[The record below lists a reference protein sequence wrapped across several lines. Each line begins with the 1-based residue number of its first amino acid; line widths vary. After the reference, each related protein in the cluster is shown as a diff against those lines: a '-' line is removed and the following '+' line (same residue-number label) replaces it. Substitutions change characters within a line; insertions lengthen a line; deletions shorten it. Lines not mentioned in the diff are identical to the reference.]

1 MIPTLGLPL
10 APAGRFQG
18 SCSIMLYRRCLH
30 SGLALSVVRL
40 RLSAHSY
47 RKNPADVRGIVERA
61 LENGINA
68 FQIDSSD
75 IGFLSQISQVLK
87 VVDRSILFVSLTARD
102 DLGASHAGPLALPA
116 LKQRLAEAVRLP
128 GLQRLDMVTFQSAEF
143 RALPPEGHAFLR
155 RLSETQMVS
164 QVGAQVEPADYLA
177 VLDAGYPTGILTDFD
192 VTASKGRRRMIED
205 ASRRNLSVFAQN
217 FYPARLIE
225 GRSGESIR
233 SHLSSVHTGGTA
245 LTGADKY
252 SFLTQEIG
260 WTAEEIC
267 LGFTLSQPQIV
278 SAGVV
283 ARSPEHLDGL
293 AAVAGRTLPR
303 ALHAHVEL
311 GTFAVDSA
319 A

>member
-1 MIPTLGLPL
+1 
-10 APAGRFQG
+10 
-18 SCSIMLYRRCLH
+18 MLYRRCAH
-30 SGLALSVVRL
+30 SGLALSAIRL

-75 IGFLSQISQVLK
+75 IAFLSQISQVLK

-143 RALPPEGHAFLR
+143 RGLPPEGHALLR
-155 RLSETQMVS
+155 RLAETHTVS
-164 QVGAQVEPADYLA
+164 QVGVQVEPADYA
-177 VLDAGYPTGILTDFD
+177 GVLDAGYPTAILTDFD
-192 VTASKGRRRMIED
+192 VTASKNRRLMLQD

-217 FYPARLIE
+217 YYPARLIE

-233 SHLSSVHTGGTA
+233 TQLSSVHTSGGA
-245 LTGADKY
+245 GGPDKY
-252 SFLTQEIG
+252 SFLTNEIG

-267 LGFTLSQPQIV
+267 LGFTLSQAQIV
-278 SAGVV
+278 SVGVV
-283 ARSPEHLDGL
+283 ARSPDHLDGL
-293 AAVAGRTLPR
+293 AGVVGRTLPR

-311 GTFAVDSA
+311 GTFDSA